1 MIVSK
6 QQCIQNKFK
15 IHFAIWVVWIHTIF
29 PLETTKLVS
38 RRDCIT
44 PAFSKSHDIWL
55 AIFAP
60 IWQVSGFV
68 SWKVSHQRH
77 CTWYLTVFVT
87 RLLSDISRRTARG
100 IERPLLIESYQR
112 FGKYEAIAFVFL
124 VSISNADCLECFP
137 ASVRHSPA
145 KCYGK
150 PWNSILS
157 NSLMSCGKHDCS

>member
-112 FGKYEAIAFVFL
+112 FGKYEAIAFVFWCPFRTPI
-124 VSISNADCLECFP
+124 VWNVFP
-137 ASVRHSPA
+137 LLYV
-145 KCYGK
+145 
-150 PWNSILS
+150 ILPPNVTVNHGTPS
-157 NSLMSCGKHDCS
+157 WVTL